1 MRIVDISA
9 RGRYTIWLGLAL
21 AWFLFIELTFALG
34 SPFHPDEFQGAHA
47 VYRLTREIPYR
58 DFLPY
63 KTVLG
68 YYIQLP
74 PFLLF
79 GPGWSGLTAA
89 RICTTLFNLLAL
101 GALGLALARR
111 YRPEAA
117 ALGMV
122 LLVFVSTFVD
132 QAFEIRVDMLTG
144 WCGVLALFL
153 MLRGRH
159 GWAGVAAGLSFLIS
173 QKGLFF
179 LTAGATAIAVSAWWE
194 SRPKDALINVIRFG
208 VAAAAVIIGYLAL
221 WIAVAGFERVLFI
234 TFPAAA
240 GIARR
245 AVYEGIRLRWV
256 RTAFRNPLFY
266 ALAVLGVVHAAIG
279 AWRKLR
285 SRGRAERADG
295 AGDAKLAVFAA
306 ILLIQMA
313 AYPQP
318 WSYFFLLA
326 IPVLAVCVVHALDAI
341 FARERGSAW
350 NGWALAVLV
359 VFGVFYPTVF
369 TLSSLHGDRERQR
382 ITFETG
388 LSALGPVDSY
398 WAGSNVFAD
407 REQPDGLEWLD
418 LFNLE
423 RLRQLPAEERG
434 QLMAG
439 LADEPPAIVID
450 NYRLRELPDPFR
462 QFVESRYA
470 HLANGVY
477 SYTVG
482 LEEGADSVAIP
493 IGGVFRLNSPA
504 PVRLSGQ
511 RLLPGQTI
519 TLPRRTIRVETPFAA
534 TLQFVG
540 GWRADPEP
548 SGAEGTAGFFG
559 ID

>member
-1 MRIVDISA
+1 MSIVEVSA
-9 RGRYTIWLGLAL
+9 RWRYMIWLGLAL
-21 AWFLFIELTFALG
+21 AWFLFIELTFSLG

-47 VYRLTREIPYR
+47 VYRLTNELPYR

-74 PFLLF
+74 PFLLL

-89 RICTTLFNLLAL
+89 RIVATLINLVAL
-101 GALGLALARR
+101 GALALALGRR
-111 YRPEAA
+111 YRPEAVA
-117 ALGMV
+117 VGMV

-144 WCGVLALFL
+144 WCGVLALL
-153 MLRGRH
+153 LLLNARH
-159 GWAGVAAGLSFLIS
+159 GSAGMAAGLAFLIS

-179 LTAGATAIAVSAWWE
+179 VIAGAIAIAASVLWE
-194 SRPKDALINVIRFG
+194 SRRKHALSGLIRFA
-208 VAAAAVIIGYLAL
+208 VAAGFVIVSYLAL
-221 WIAVAGFERVLFI
+221 WIAVAGFEDVLFI

-245 AVYEGIRLRWV
+245 AVYDGIELRWA

-266 ALAVLGVVHAAIG
+266 AIAVLGTVHAAIR

-285 SRGRAERADG
+285 ARGGGESAGG
-295 AGDAKLAVFAA
+295 ARDAKLAVFTAT
-306 ILLIQMA
+306 LLIQMA

-326 IPVLAVCVVHALDAI
+326 IPVLAVCVVDILDAI
-341 FARERGSAW
+341 LADERRSSWKGV
-350 NGWALAVLV
+350 AVAGLV

-388 LSALGPVDSY
+388 LSALGPGDTY

-407 REQPDGLEWLD
+407 RQQPNGLEWLD

-423 RLRQLPAEERG
+423 RLRNLPVEERRG
-434 QLMAG
+434 LMAE
-439 LADEPPAIVID
+439 LAAEPPAIVID
-450 NYRLRELPDPFR
+450 NYRMRSLPEPFR
-462 QFVESRYA
+462 RFIESHYA
-470 HLANGVY
+470 YLANGVY
-477 SYTVG
+477 SYAVA
-482 LEEGADSVAIP
+482 LEEGADSIAIP
-493 IGGVFRLNSPA
+493 IRGVFRLEGPG
-504 PVRLSGQ
+504 PVHLGGQ
-511 RLLPGQTI
+511 RLLPGQTMN
-519 TLPRRTIRVETPFAA
+519 LPRRTIRVETPSAA

-540 GWRADPEP
+540 GLDVGPAP
-548 SGAEGTAGFFG
+548 SRAEGTAGFFG
-559 ID
+559 VD